1 MAQARKSCVLV
12 CFFVDAG
19 FGGLV
24 SPFLLGFR
32 SDPVFVFN
40 GPFSLR
46 LGKTDSWVES
56 IGSTDHSIPM
66 LIGKTH
72 GFSHVTFQP
81 NIPMILYHKFTIYY
95 NIYIYIRT
103 YIHTFIHWNM
113 APHLEVVKITGSPAV
128 SCRWLH
134 VANARRC
141 ASTTVQGAVDAH
153 RRCIGGFLVKCDQFP
168 TINGRSVCVGVHIYI
183 YIYISYLAK
192 EGALVSYLADV

>member
-1 MAQARKSCVLV
+1 MAQVRKSCVLV

-32 SDPVFVFN
+32 SDPLFVFN

-95 NIYIYIRT
+95 NIYIYIYIRT
-103 YIHTFIHWNM
+103 YIHTYIHSFI
-113 APHLEVVKITGSPAV
+113 ET
-128 SCRWLH
+128 WLH
-134 VANARRC
+134 ISRSSRSLAALQWAVVGCMLPTRGAARQRRC
-141 ASTTVQGAVDAH
+141 RALSMRT
-153 RRCIGGFLVKCDQFP
+153 
-168 TINGRSVCVGVHIYI
+168 GV
-183 YIYISYLAK
+183 
-192 EGALVSYLADV
+192 ALVGFWWSVTNFQP

>member
-1 MAQARKSCVLV
+1 MAQARKRCVLV

-32 SDPVFVFN
+32 SDPLFVFN

-81 NIPMILYHKFTIYY
+81 NIPMIFQLYHKFTIYY

-103 YIHTFIHWNM
+103 YIHTYIHSLK
-113 APHLEVVKITGSPAV
+113 HGSTSRGRQDHWQPCSELSLAACCQREALRV
-128 SCRWLH
+128 NDGAGRC
-134 VANARRC
+134 RC
-141 ASTTVQGAVDAH
+141 AQALHWWVSGEVWPISSH
-153 RRCIGGFLVKCDQFP
+153 HKWEE
-168 TINGRSVCVGVHIYI
+168 CV
-183 YIYISYLAK
+183 
-192 EGALVSYLADV
+192 